1 MMKQR
6 TTPIIA
12 ALALCL
18 GLGLCLCL
26 TLLPGTARAEEGPTT
41 LTEEHVTL
49 SKASAT
55 YNGLEQKPT
64 VTVKDSGTLL
74 TEGTDYTVAFQQGEG
89 AFRNAGAYTV
99 TVTGQGGYTGSV
111 EKTFTIEKAE
121 PIVRFSAYNFEKTY
135 DGLPIQVEFTV
146 TLKNNEVYD
155 GPIIYWFDN
164 KECPEPPVDAGRYA
178 AYIVIPEQDNYKRGR
193 KGPLSLRI
201 NKADQTAVP
210 AAPVVKEVTGT
221 SVTLEAIENAEYSN
235 TDGASWQPRPTF
247 TGLDPGREY
256 TFHARLKES
265 TNYNPSP
272 SSAGTTVTT
281 KRIALENAY
290 VEVYPMSYAYTG
302 AAIVP
307 EAKNVTVRL
316 DGKEIN
322 SNQYTI
328 SAGNNV
334 NAGNATLTVT
344 AREDGGCTGSV
355 STTFYISLR
364 VVGITAEP
372 QRITYGESIAQ
383 GVDQVEIMGGE
394 LVQGH
399 TLAGVTLTAKSD
411 QVSERENRVTPSAA
425 RIEDTGGGDVTSN
438 YLIVYIAGSLTID
451 PAPLTIT
458 EADAVSREY
467 QPFNPYVFLSRVTLE
482 GFVNGETLTFGKDY
496 NLWGVSEDEEKGWT
510 AGEDQEIS
518 KWKYVPGSDKARNY
532 SISEN
537 HGFTTT
543 VTITKAPPTGAPKHT
558 AISASGKTLA
568 DAGLTTEGGTFDT
581 KGTVAWV
588 LPGDTEVTANTEYEW
603 IFTPDDTDN
612 YNTLTGKLTPWKRS
626 TGGGGG
632 GGGSGGSSLP
642 VTTTGQGGGTTTT
655 TAAPTATVQGGT
667 ASTAVSTTMGN
678 EIVKQAVDNKSENVV
693 IAPSVTGSV
702 TKTEVSIPAS
712 TVGQLGSQT
721 GASLTVSTPV
731 AEVTIPN
738 GGLGSLGSAGGTVTV
753 TAGQAGNTVELTV
766 TAGGKTVERVP
777 GGVTLTVPVEHTTPG
792 TVAVLVHP
800 DGTREVVRKSV
811 ADGDSVTIP
820 LEGSAKL
827 ELVDNSKEFFDV
839 PATGWQAE
847 AAAFVSSH
855 ELFSGTAPGRFSPN
869 APMSRGMLAVVLHNL
884 ERNPAQAF
892 TGVFADV
899 DGGQWY
905 AGGVAW
911 AEAQGIIGG
920 YGNGRF
926 GPNDNVTRE
935 QLAVMLWRYAG
946 SPAATVQGLNFAD
959 ADKTSGWAVDAL
971 RWAAEKGIL
980 SGRGDGILDSA
991 GQATRAETAR
1001 MLMNFLEKR

>member
-1 MMKQR
+1 M
-6 TTPIIA
+6 
-12 ALALCL
+12 
-18 GLGLCLCL
+18 
-26 TLLPGTARAEEGPTT
+26 
-41 LTEEHVTL
+41 
-49 SKASAT
+49 
-55 YNGLEQKPT
+55 
-64 VTVKDSGTLL
+64 
-74 TEGTDYTVAFQQGEG
+74 
-89 AFRNAGAYTV
+89 
-99 TVTGQGGYTGSV
+99 
-111 EKTFTIEKAE
+111 
-121 PIVRFSAYNFEKTY
+121 
-135 DGLPIQVEFTV
+135 
-146 TLKNNEVYD
+146 
-155 GPIIYWFDN
+155 
-164 KECPEPPVDAGRYA
+164 
-178 AYIVIPEQDNYKRGR
+178 
-193 KGPLSLRI
+193 
-201 NKADQTAVP
+201 
-210 AAPVVKEVTGT
+210 
-221 SVTLEAIENAEYSN
+221 
-235 TDGASWQPRPTF
+235 
-247 TGLDPGREY
+247 EY
-256 TFHARLKES
+256 T
-265 TNYNPSP
+265 
-272 SSAGTTVTT
+272 
-281 KRIALENAY
+281 
-290 VEVYPMSYAYTG
+290 YTG

-307 EAKNVTVRL
+307 EAKDVTVWL
-316 DGKEIN
+316 DGNEIN

-328 SAGNNV
+328 SAS
-334 NAGNATLTVT
+334 NATLTVT
-344 AREDGGCTGSV
+344 AREDGGCTGSA
-355 STTFYISLR
+355 STTFYINLR

-383 GVDQVEIMGGE
+383 GVDQVKITGGE

-399 TLAGVTLTAKSD
+399 TVSGVTLTAKSD
-411 QVSERENRVTPSAA
+411 QVSERENRVTPTTA
-425 RIEDTGGGDVTSN
+425 RIEDSGGRDVTGN
-438 YLIVYIAGSLTID
+438 YRILITDGPLTID

-510 AGEDQEIS
+510 AGEDQTVS

-543 VTITKAPPTGAPKHT
+543 VTITKATPTGAPKHT

-603 IFTPDDTDN
+603 TFTPDDTDN
-612 YNTLTGKLTPWKRS
+612 YNTLTGELTPWKRS

-632 GGGSGGSSLP
+632 GGGSSGGSSLP

-655 TAAPTATVQGGT
+655 TAAPSASTQGGT
-667 ASTAVSTTMGN
+667 VSATVDTAMGQ

-753 TAGQAGNTVELTV
+753 TAGQTGNRVELTV

-777 GGVTLTVPVEHTTPG
+777 GGVTLTVPAANTTPG

-800 DGTREVVRKSV
+800 DGTQEVVRKSV

-820 LEGSAKL
+820 LDGSAKL
-827 ELVDNSKEFFDV
+827 ELVDNSKPFADV
-839 PATGWQAE
+839 PDTGWQAE
-847 AAAFVSSH
+847 AFASSH
-855 ELFSGTAPGRFSPN
+855 ELFSGTAPGQFSPN
-869 APMSRGMLAVVLHNL
+869 APMIRGMLAVVLHNL
-884 ERNPAQAF
+884 ERNPAQTL
-892 TGVFADV
+892 TGAFADV
-899 DGGQWY
+899 DGGLWY
-905 AGGVAW
+905 AEGIAW

-926 GPNDNVTRE
+926 GSNDNVTRE
-935 QLAVMLWRYAG
+935 
-946 SPAATVQGLNFAD
+946 
-959 ADKTSGWAVDAL
+959 
-971 RWAAEKGIL
+971 
-980 SGRGDGILDSA
+980 
-991 GQATRAETAR
+991 
-1001 MLMNFLEKR
+1001 